1 MKVQI
6 TKRDNFTWLLLA
18 LVFLLFVDAIATQ
31 LESRQSQVLINLTL
45 MVTIFT
51 AVWSME
57 RGRKSYF
64 KWKVGMSVIIGG
76 LMIGDSIIESNV
88 LAMTQLL
95 ATFSFLCLTVYMA
108 SRQILFTGAID
119 RNKIIG
125 AICIYMLLGL
135 AWGFAYLI
143 AEAFFPGSFRG
154 LDSQLWQ
161 NNLEQLLYYSMVTL
175 TTLGYGDIT
184 PIQPVARFLAY
195 MEAITGIFYTTVLV
209 ASLIGVR
216 LAHASD
222 EDAK

>member
-1 MKVQI
+1 
-6 TKRDNFTWLLLA
+6 
-18 LVFLLFVDAIATQ
+18 
-31 LESRQSQVLINLTL
+31 
-45 MVTIFT
+45 
-51 AVWSME
+51 
-57 RGRKSYF
+57 
-64 KWKVGMSVIIGG
+64 
-76 LMIGDSIIESNV
+76 
-88 LAMTQLL
+88 
-95 ATFSFLCLTVYMA
+95 
-108 SRQILFTGAID
+108 
-119 RNKIIG
+119 
-125 AICIYMLLGL
+125 MLLGL

-143 AEAFFPGSFRG
+143 AEAFFTGSVRG